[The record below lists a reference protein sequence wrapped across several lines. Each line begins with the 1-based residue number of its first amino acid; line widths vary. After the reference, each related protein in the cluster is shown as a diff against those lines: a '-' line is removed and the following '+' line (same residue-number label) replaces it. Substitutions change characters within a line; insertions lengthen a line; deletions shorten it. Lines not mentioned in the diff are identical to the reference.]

1 VKTEGEKSYF
11 KLKPQV
17 PGPPRKLVI
26 RIENS
31 KELLDTTLLKDA
43 GAELEIP
50 SLEFTIGSERRRH
63 IDSIYNQII
72 NAYENLEMHTQLLGE
87 DSEEKAKITN
97 VVTNL
102 KALLDV
108 ERPFDLIIH
117 DPRGLSEFN
126 PSEKVRI
133 EAPDEDR

>member
-1 VKTEGEKSYF
+1 MLYGENANNMGLGLKMQMPPLATSVQNGCKS
-11 KLKPQV
+11 QV
-17 PGPPRKLVI
+17 
-26 RIENS
+26 
-31 KELLDTTLLKDA
+31 A
-43 GAELEIP
+43 
-50 SLEFTIGSERRRH
+50 RRRH

-126 PSEKVRI
+126 PSEKV
-133 EAPDEDR
+133 